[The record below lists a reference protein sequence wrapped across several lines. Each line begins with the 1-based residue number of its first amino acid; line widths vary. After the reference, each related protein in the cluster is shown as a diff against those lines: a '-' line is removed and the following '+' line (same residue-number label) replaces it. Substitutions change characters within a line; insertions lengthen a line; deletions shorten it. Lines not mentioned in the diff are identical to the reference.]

1 MIKISKQEYKKLKS
15 INVKQFY
22 KQNLQGKEI
31 INPVL
36 GKILFTQKG
45 LGETIHRTKRNLH
58 PFICVLK
65 DVVETGTCDG
75 KLEKL
80 YKPRKDRIT
89 GFYHIKNQI
98 QLSFVIVNI
107 NVLIAQDQ
115 DGNKYYMFKKDP
127 QGNLGEDKS
136 SQRGPSGSINIV
148 TYFNENVK
156 PDPENPKIG
165 DVFWLG
171 DCIRIE
177 VVDILKPEETK
188 IQTLNKKLDEYLGD

>member
-1 MIKISKQEYKKLKS
+1 MINISKQQYKKLKN
-15 INVKQFY
+15 IDVKSFY
-22 KQNLQGKEI
+22 KNNLQGKFI
-31 INPVL
+31 SNPTLGQIN
-36 GKILFTQKG
+36 FTQLG
-45 LGETIHRTKRNLH
+45 LGETIHRTKRNLR
-58 PFICVLK
+58 PFICLLK
-65 DVVETGTCDG
+65 DIVETGTCDG

-89 GFYHIKNQI
+89 GFYHIKNTI
-98 QLSFVIVNI
+98 KLSFIKVAID
-107 NVLIAQDQ
+107 VLIAQDQ

-127 QGNLGEDKS
+127 QGYLGEDKS
-136 SQRGPSGSINIV
+136 SQRGPSGSINII

-177 VVDILKPEETK
+177 VVNILKPEETK
-188 IQTLNKKLDEYLGD
+188 IQKLNKKLDEYLGD